1 MSCDPSICI
10 GAWGVERGERA
21 GSRRQIMPPM
31 TLVSVGEV
39 EVQRMVREKEIGASG
54 ERILW

>member
-1 MSCDPSICI
+1 M
-10 GAWGVERGERA
+10 GTWGVERGERA

-31 TLVSVGEV
+31 TLVSEGEFVEGGEV
-39 EVQRMVREKEIGASG
+39 QSMVREKEMGSSG